1 MREISQSRHFYYK
14 NKKGGVKKTQSRS
27 KGTSYCQFCKQGNFQ
42 SEKFISIFSKS
53 GLKGTIS
60 SSEQLIGWEERLVS
74 ILIKLMRGRLLLTVD
89 CKFSYE
95 FQSMEERIERE
106 GNKRIALM
114 KHQMTPFFLLAL
126 ILPGDS
132 YSDMILWL
140 AHT

>member
-1 MREISQSRHFYYK
+1 
-14 NKKGGVKKTQSRS
+14 
-27 KGTSYCQFCKQGNFQ
+27 
-42 SEKFISIFSKS
+42 
-53 GLKGTIS
+53 
-60 SSEQLIGWEERLVS
+60 
-74 ILIKLMRGRLLLTVD
+74 MRGRLLLTVD

-95 FQSMEERIERE
+95 FQSMEERIDRRE

-140 AHT
+140 AHTWEYSSCIMKAEAKKYSHYVFSLWQIGCYLYKCNNCYSGRSDDPRAGYLWEGDHTKACNTACAKWATGES